1 MGVVPKSKEK
11 HFIENKQTKYLS
23 KTKFV
28 DTKNRLVVPEAGGGW
43 WVKLKRVV
51 ERYKLAV
58 NKV

>member
-11 HFIENKQTKYLS
+11 HFIENKHMKNFS
-23 KTKFV
+23 KTEFI

-43 WVKLKRVV
+43 WVKLKRMV
-51 ERYKLAV
+51 ERYKLPV